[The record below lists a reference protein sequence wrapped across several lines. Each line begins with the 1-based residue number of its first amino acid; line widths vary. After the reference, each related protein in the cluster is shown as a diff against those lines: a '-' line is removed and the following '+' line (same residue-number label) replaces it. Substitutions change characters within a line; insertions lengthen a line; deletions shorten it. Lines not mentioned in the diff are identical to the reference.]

1 MICEDKSEI
10 DVAIKAPLAF
20 FRSEI
25 IQSVYEEIRRQ
36 TKFSHEN
43 VVKCLGFYHNKTQQ
57 YPVLILEWMFYGS
70 LAKVFERSKLQKA
83 LYLLLISNTCFSEI
97 KIKIQILLSHQVNSL
112 SNYFLKN
119 LKILGP
125 LQASRFWQIR

>member
-1 MICEDKSEI
+1 MKCDDKSEI

-25 IQSVYEEIRRQ
+25 IDSVYEEIRRQ

-83 LYLLLISNTCFSEI
+83 LYLLLISKACSLKMKLKFCFC
-97 KIKIQILLSHQVNSL
+97 
-112 SNYFLKN
+112 FC
-119 LKILGP
+119 
-125 LQASRFWQIR
+125 IR

>member
-1 MICEDKSEI
+1 MICDDKSEI

-20 FRSEI
+20 FRTEI
-25 IQSVYEEIRRQ
+25 INSVYEEIRRQ

-83 LYLLLISNTCFSEI
+83 RYCYKFLFPSHVHRNRNRKRNSNF
-97 KIKIQILLSHQVNSL
+97 V
-112 SNYFLKN
+112 F
-119 LKILGP
+119 
-125 LQASRFWQIR
+125 ASGEQLD

>member
-1 MICEDKSEI
+1 MVCDDKSEI

-20 FRSEI
+20 FRTEI
-25 IQSVYEEIRRQ
+25 IDSIYEEIRRQ

-70 LAKVFERSKLQKA
+70 LAKVFERSKLQKRFI
-83 LYLLLISNTCFSEI
+83 LIIDF
-97 KIKIQILLSHQVNSL
+97 KVIL
-112 SNYFLKN
+112 FIDFK
-119 LKILGP
+119 
-125 LQASRFWQIR
+125 A

>member
-1 MICEDKSEI
+1 MICNDKSEI

-20 FRSEI
+20 FRTEI
-25 IQSVYEEIRRQ
+25 INSVYEEIRRQ

-43 VVKCLGFYHNKTQQ
+43 VVKCLGFYHNKTQK

-83 LYLLLISNTCFSEI
+83 LNCYTFQGRHDWQGPQGIGLAW
-97 KIKIQILLSHQVNSL
+97 ILPNRKRRHH
-112 SNYFLKN
+112 
-119 LKILGP
+119 
-125 LQASRFWQIR
+125 AAARR